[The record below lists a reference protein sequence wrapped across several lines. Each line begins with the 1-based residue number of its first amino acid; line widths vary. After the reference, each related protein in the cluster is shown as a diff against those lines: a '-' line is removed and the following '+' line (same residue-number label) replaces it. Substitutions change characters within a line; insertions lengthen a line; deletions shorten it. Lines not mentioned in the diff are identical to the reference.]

1 MTEKLATTTTKETD
15 ETAVLDPEVIDA
27 GQVAPSAETE
37 ATAETN
43 LHDAQ
48 ERLGRLLDTD
58 EVPAETAETES
69 PAPRNLLEAR
79 QQLSDLLDEFDPQP
93 ADTEETEETGET
105 EEIEEDETEETPEKK
120 KRVKKMLRKMGG
132 WAVTT
137 LEAQGIIPQRGRWH
151 KRNGFTGFIAKS
163 YVYAKQQKANRV
175 AGFLSPEAN
184 AQLNGETSPDDDH
197 EEDEEKARLHRRIG
211 RGALTAA
218 HRTVTAPKSAYRT
231 YKAIKN
237 VKS

>member
-15 ETAVLDPEVIDA
+15 ETAVLDPEAIDA
-27 GQVAPSAETE
+27 GQVAPETE

-43 LHDAQ
+43 LNDAQ
-48 ERLGRLLDTD
+48 ERLGRLLDD
-58 EVPAETAETES
+58 DKAPAETTAETES
-69 PAPRNLLEAR
+69 AAPRTLLEAR
-79 QQLSDLLDEFDPQP
+79 QQLSDLLEEYDPQP
-93 ADTEETEETGET
+93 ADTEETEEADEA
-105 EEIEEDETEETPEKK
+105 EEDEAEDTPEKK
-120 KRVKKMLRKMGG
+120 KRVKKLLRKMGG

-151 KRNGFTGFIAKS
+151 KRNGFSGFIAKS

-175 AGFLSPEAN
+175 AGFLSPEAD
-184 AQLNGETSPDDDH
+184 AQLSGETSPDDH
-197 EEDEEKARLHRRIG
+197 EEEEKARLHRRIG
-211 RGALTAA
+211 RGALTAVR
-218 HRTVTAPKSAYRT
+218 RTASAPKSAYRT